1 MERQSKIKH
10 MNVLALFKKIK
21 LFVFDIDGVL
31 TDGSLILLD
40 SGEMAR
46 TMNIK
51 DGYAL
56 QLAVK
61 KGYDVL
67 IISGGNS
74 QAAKNRLEKLG
85 INNIF
90 LSVKNKEALLSTY
103 ITDKHYNIDEVL
115 YMGDD
120 VPDAS
125 VMKQIGLACAPFDAV
140 EEIKTIAHYISSIP
154 GGRGCVR
161 DVIEKVLKLNNDW
174 NEIENITSL

>member
-1 MERQSKIKH
+1 
-10 MNVLALFKKIK
+10 MNVLALFKNIK

-31 TDGSLILLD
+31 TDGTLILLD
-40 SGEMAR
+40 NGEMAR

-51 DGYAL
+51 DGYGL

-74 QAAKNRLEKLG
+74 NAVKVRLQKLG
-85 INNIF
+85 IDNIF
-90 LSVKNKEALLSTY
+90 LSVKNKKELLAKY
-103 ITDKHYNIDEVL
+103 IAENNYDLQQVL

-120 VPDAS
+120 VPDVL
-125 VMKQIGLACAPFDAV
+125 VMQTVGVACAPTDAV
-140 EEIKTIAHYISSIP
+140 EEIKSIAHYISPIA
-154 GGRGCVR
+154 GGKGCVR

-174 NEIENITSL
+174 NDTDNIASV